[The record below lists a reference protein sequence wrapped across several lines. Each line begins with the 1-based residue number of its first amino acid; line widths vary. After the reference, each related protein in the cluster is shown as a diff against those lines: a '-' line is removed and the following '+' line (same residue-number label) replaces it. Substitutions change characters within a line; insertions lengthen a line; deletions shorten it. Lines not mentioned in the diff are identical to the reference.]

1 MKMTGPTLD
10 ELMEEVNKKVDDAVL
25 TWNGSYS
32 QIYRE
37 LRNLSPE
44 EIADITPD
52 ITDQQEYERLIAI
65 VQEASKR
72 NMSQAALAERVRSLS
87 ETAKKIVKMVPSLA
101 MLL

>member
-1 MKMTGPTLD
+1 MSGLTLD
-10 ELMEEVNKKVDDAVL
+10 ELNDEVNRKVNDAIA
-25 TWNGSYS
+25 TWHGSYS

-44 EIADITPD
+44 EIDDITPD

-72 NMSQAALAERVRSLS
+72 NMSQAELAERIRTLS
-87 ETAKKIVKMVPSLA
+87 ETAQKIVKMVPSLA